1 MSTTAQNRY
10 KADLRETKFL
20 LFEQFPVEGL
30 LGKPPFESWGKS
42 ECSMVLDEAY
52 KWCCDVIGP
61 LNAVGD
67 REGCRVEEGR
77 VKTPTGFKAAWES
90 LYQAGWKALA
100 APPEYDGQNAP
111 YSLTCAVEEF
121 MCGANS
127 AFNMYPGLAHGA
139 SEVIAHF
146 GTQKQKDLFVRR
158 MLHGTWGGT
167 MCLTEPHA
175 GSDVGSARTSAKRL
189 GDGKYAISGTKIYI
203 SGGDQDFTENVVHLV
218 LARVEGAPPGTKGL
232 SLFIVP
238 RVRVNDDGTLG
249 ESNDV
254 TVASIE
260 HKMGINGNATCVL
273 NYGDEGKCIGE
284 LVGEAENVG
293 IQQMFMMMNTARI
306 GVGLQGVAVAG
317 AAYLSAL
324 EYAKDR
330 KQGASMTNWKDAT
343 APRVPI
349 IEHADVR
356 RMLME
361 MKARSEGPRALV
373 VKLAYHSDHARVLKG
388 KDDAAAAYHQG
399 QVDLLVPLVKA
410 YSTDQ
415 AFKVCELAIQTYGGA
430 GFIKDYP
437 VEQYCRDSKIFSIYE
452 GTNHIQAMDLVGRKL
467 PQNGGANLQAFLG
480 DIAKFIA
487 ENEKHEKLGPLV
499 KELAQA
505 HEAVAGTAM
514 RLLGWFQSGRM
525 QLVPLAANR
534 VLEMMSELCCT
545 WLLCDGARIA
555 QDALDK
561 LPKGEDT
568 QAERSF
574 YEGKVLVAKYAVHN
588 ILPHA
593 KLTAEILG
601 REDTSALDM
610 PVSGFASI

>member
-1 MSTTAQNRY
+1 MSSTPQNRY
-10 KADLRETKFL
+10 KADLRESKFL
-20 LFEQFPVEGL
+20 IFEQFPLMPL
-30 LGKPPFESWGKS
+30 LGKAPFENWGKD

-61 LNAVGD
+61 LNAIGD
-67 REGCRVEEGR
+67 REGCSIVEGR
-77 VKTPTGFKAAWES
+77 VKTPTGFKDAWGA
-90 LYQAGWKALA
+90 LIQAGWKTLA
-100 APPEYDGQNAP
+100 AAPEYDGQNAP
-111 YSLTCAVEEF
+111 YGLTCMVEEF
-121 MCGANS
+121 LCGANP

-139 SEVIAHF
+139 AEVIAHF
-146 GTQKQKDLFVRR
+146 GTKVQKDLYVHR
-158 MLHGTWGGT
+158 MLHGVWGGT

-175 GSDVGSARTSAKRL
+175 GSDVGSASTTAKRL
-189 GDGKYAISGTKIYI
+189 GDGKYAIKGTKIFI
-203 SGGDQDFTENVVHLV
+203 SGGDNDFTDNVVHLV
-218 LARVEGAPPGTKGL
+218 LARVDGAPPGTKGL

-238 RVRVNDDGTLG
+238 RVRVNADATLA
-249 ESNDV
+249 EANDV
-254 TVASIE
+254 TVASLE

-273 NYGDEGKCIGE
+273 NFGDEAGCIGE

-324 EYAKDR
+324 DYAKDR

-349 IEHADVR
+349 IEHADIR

-361 MKARSEGPRALV
+361 MKARTEGPRALV
-373 VKLAYHSDHARVLKG
+373 AKLAFHSDNARVLKG
-388 KDDAAAAYHQG
+388 KDDAAAQYHQG

-415 AFKVCELAIQTYGGA
+415 AFKVCELAIQTFGGA

-437 VEQYCRDSKIFSIYE
+437 VEQHARDSKIFSIYE
-452 GTNHIQAMDLVGRKL
+452 GTNHIQSMDLVGRKL

-480 DIAKFIA
+480 DIARFIS

-499 KELAQA
+499 KELAHA
-505 HEAVAGTAM
+505 HEAVAGVAM

-545 WLLCDGARIA
+545 WLLCDAARISH
-555 QDALDK
+555 DAIAK
-561 LPKGEDT
+561 LPPGEES
-568 QAERSF
+568 QADRAF
-574 YEGKVLVAKYAVHN
+574 YEGKLHVATYAVHN

-601 REDTSALDM
+601 REDTSALDI
-610 PVSGFASI
+610 PLASFASV